1 MRECPT
7 CGLPTPEGNFCVRC
21 GAPSDQ
27 QLGQSRHRREFAAA
41 PGERRY
47 VPWLVSTL
55 FPQLPR
61 HSERHFHAALAAGG
75 ALVIVLGALRLFPVG
90 LISAALLMPLLSVLY
105 FYDVDIYEGEP
116 ASAALGTLAWGAVA
130 GVGIGFVARALAPTG
145 PALIDKGSTSH
156 VILGGIVVP
165 VLGVLAILVGPLVLL
180 GRRRFNDVLDGASFG
195 AATAASFSAAQAI
208 VVGAGV
214 LAGGLRPS
222 GAAVPWVERLV
233 GLAIATPVLWMS
245 ALGAASA
252 AIWLRYRAPVRDR
265 RVLGITGLP
274 WVAIPLAALM
284 VIAGAIGETF
294 MAAGTWLGSLVVLD
308 LVALVLL
315 RRALHVGLLEEAA
328 EGEIGPEIRCANCL
342 STTPVHTFCSHCGIA
357 LKALPKV
364 RPAGAPAARGEFAGR
379 LAAEVHG
386 RRSGWRRL
394 LIYCLAL
401 AAVVGI
407 AVAVGALSARPGPA
421 APCKRAAICGSPPFF
436 PHLAFAFPGYTVW
449 QSTGLGFSLRYR
461 DDQWSVSS
469 QDANDVEL
477 QFEDG
482 SVLIINAAP
491 STRTTPAQLVAA
503 KLSSLQGQ
511 LLGLAPDTDP
521 ADSLSGPNVG
531 FVPGPGAVYTATV
544 ATPQGPQTP
553 VHVDLLAASSAGVSV
568 LATVV
573 TANTLGRGSAIASSA
588 DDIIDSIQF

>member
-1 MRECPT
+1 MRKCPT

-21 GAPSDQ
+21 GAPLDQ
-27 QLGQSRHRREFAAA
+27 ELAQSRQRREFAAA

-61 HSERHFHAALAAGG
+61 HSERHFHLALAVGG

-90 LISAALLMPLLSVLY
+90 LISAALLMPLLTVLY
-105 FYDVDIYEGEP
+105 FYDVDVYEGEP
-116 ASAALGTLAWGAVA
+116 VAAALGTVAWGAAA
-130 GVGIGFVARALAPTG
+130 GVGLGFLARAVAPTG
-145 PALIDKGSTSH
+145 AALIDKGSTSH
-156 VILGGIVVP
+156 VVLGGIVLPAV
-165 VLGVLAILVGPLVLL
+165 GMLAILVGPLVLL
-180 GRRRFNDVLDGASFG
+180 ARRGFNDVLDGASFG
-195 AATAASFSAAQAI
+195 AATAAAFSAAQAI

-214 LAGGLRPS
+214 LAGGLRPP

-245 ALGAASA
+245 ALGAATA

-265 RVLGITGLP
+265 GVLGITGLP
-274 WVAIPLAALM
+274 LVAIPLAALL

-294 MAAGTWLGSLVVLD
+294 MAAGTWLGWLVVLD

-328 EGEIGPEIRCANCL
+328 EGEIRPEIRCVNCL
-342 STTPVHTFCSHCGIA
+342 SMTPMHTFCSNCGIA

-364 RPAGAPAARGEFAGR
+364 RRAGPPAARGEFAGR
-379 LAAEVHG
+379 LATEVHG
-386 RRSGWRRL
+386 RRSGRRRL
-394 LIYCLAL
+394 LIYGLAL

-421 APCKRAAICGSPPFF
+421 APCKRGAICGSPPILS
-436 PHLAFAFPGYTVW
+436 HVAFAFPGYTAW
-449 QSTGLGFSLRYR
+449 QSTGLGFSLRYPSAR
-461 DDQWSVSS
+461 WSVAS
-469 QDANDVEL
+469 QDANDVTL

-482 SVLIINAAP
+482 SVLIVNAAP
-491 STRTTPAQLVAA
+491 SASTTPAKLMAA
-503 KLSSLQGQ
+503 RLSSLQGQ
-511 LLGLAPDTDP
+511 LLGLAPDTQA
-521 ADSLSGPNVG
+521 ADQLSGPNVG
-531 FVPGPGAVYTATV
+531 FAPGKGAAYTATV

-553 VHVDLLAASSAGVSV
+553 VHLVIVAASASGVV
-568 LATVV
+568 IVATVV
-573 TANTLGRGSAIASSA
+573 TSDNLGFGSAIAGNA
-588 DDIIDSIQF
+588 DDVINSIQF